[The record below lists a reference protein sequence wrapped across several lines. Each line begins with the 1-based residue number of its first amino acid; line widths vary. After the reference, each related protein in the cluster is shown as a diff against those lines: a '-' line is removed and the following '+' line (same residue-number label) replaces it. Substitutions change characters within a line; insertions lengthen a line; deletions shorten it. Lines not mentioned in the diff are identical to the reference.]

1 VSRRPNKYARPARPL
16 IAEWAGTSDKADG
29 RWITR
34 TIGPDASVKS
44 YICPG
49 CNQPIAVGQAHLV
62 VWPEQPPLGSS
73 SGVEHRRHWHTAC
86 WQRRR

>member
-1 VSRRPNKYARPARPL
+1 MTRSSSKHTRPARPL
-16 IAEWAGTSDKADG
+16 NIDWAGTSDKVDG

-34 TIGPDASVKS
+34 TIAVGASAKAYV
-44 YICPG
+44 CPG
-49 CNQPIAVGQAHLV
+49 CNQAIAAGQAHLV
-62 VWPEQPPLGSS
+62 VWPEQPPVGSS